1 MKLQQFTPSEIYKII
16 YKRIFLTPFWFRA
29 LFTQKLNMKKQKHN
43 EEQSEVIEPV
53 MNNEDVQAAE
63 SAETTETTETK
74 ESTQTTEQA
83 ADQIEDELGQITQK
97 CVELN
102 DKNLRLM
109 AEFDNYRKRTL
120 KERMDLLKT
129 ASEGVLVNMLP
140 LVDDFERAMKAME
153 TSEDVQAVKDG
164 VELIYSKFIAFLLQN
179 GVKAI
184 PDKNETFDTEFHEAI
199 TTFPAPSEE
208 LKGKIIDCA
217 SKGYTLNE
225 KVIRFSKVVVGE

>member
-1 MKLQQFTPSEIYKII
+1 
-16 YKRIFLTPFWFRA
+16 
-29 LFTQKLNMKKQKHN
+29 MKKQKHT
-43 EEQSEVIEPV
+43 EE
-53 MNNEDVQAAE
+53 AAE
-63 SAETTETTETK
+63 VKEGCENCETTQAN
-74 ESTQTTEQA
+74 ESSEQNGE
-83 ADQIEDELGQITQK
+83 QIVDEIEQIKQQCT
-97 CVELN
+97 ELN

-120 KERMDLLKT
+120 KERMDLIKT
-129 ASEGVLVNMLP
+129 AGEKVLVDMLP
-140 LVDDFERAMKAME
+140 LVDDFERGLKAME

-184 PDKNETFDTEFHEAI
+184 STENGLFDTEFHEAI
-199 TTFPAPSEE
+199 TTFPAPTED

-217 SKGYTLNE
+217 SKGYTLND

>member
-1 MKLQQFTPSEIYKII
+1 
-16 YKRIFLTPFWFRA
+16 
-29 LFTQKLNMKKQKHN
+29 MKKNKHS
-43 EEQSEVIEPV
+43 EEAEIKEVNQEVENSETPEV
-53 MNNEDVQAAE
+53 
-63 SAETTETTETK
+63 
-74 ESTQTTEQA
+74 EQA
-83 ADQIEDELGQITQK
+83 DDNASTIDELALMTQK
-97 CVELN
+97 CEELN

-120 KERMDLLKT
+120 KERIDLIKT
-129 ASEGVLVNMLP
+129 AGESLLVNMLP
-140 LVDDFERAMKAME
+140 LVDDFERAQKAME

-164 VELIYSKFIAFLLQN
+164 VDLIYNKFIAFLLQN

-184 PDKNETFDTEFHEAI
+184 PTENEDFNTDIHEAI
-199 TTFPAPSEE
+199 TTFPAPTED